1 VALDFHERI
10 WYSFCSWDTCVRRL
24 FTAIIKQLRV
34 NERIIA
40 REVRLVG
47 ENSEQLGVMTLAA
60 ARELAKKANLDIVEV
75 APTSV
80 PPVCRLLDYGKF
92 KYEQQKKDQ
101 QSKKAQKVTL
111 LREIRLRPKIGVHD
125 FEFKA
130 RTAKKLLMDGAKVKI
145 TLMFRGREIT
155 HPDLGWK
162 ILQKMAETLKEA
174 GALERQPLMEGRR
187 MDIILAPITNKPKPK
202 QEVKP
207 AGKAA
212 DNKTGV
218 KAAGK
223 VPSAGTS
230 AGNVP
235 AENITAIDAGAGKP
249 GAAKADVTGA
259 AVVNPAA
266 AVKTIEKETQNAK
279 T

>member
-1 VALDFHERI
+1 M
-10 WYSFCSWDTCVRRL
+10 
-24 FTAIIKQLRV
+24 
-34 NERIIA
+34 
-40 REVRLVG
+40 RLVG
-47 ENSEQLGVMTLAA
+47 EKGEQLGVMTLAA

-92 KYEQQKKDQ
+92 KYEQQKKEQ
-101 QSKKAQKVTL
+101 QSKKAQKITL

-125 FEFKA
+125 FDFKA

-162 ILQKMAETLKEA
+162 ILQKMAETLKDA
-174 GALERQPLMEGRR
+174 GTLERQPLMEGRR
-187 MDIILAPITNKPKPK
+187 MDIILAPVSSKPKPK
-202 QEVKP
+202 ETKP
-207 AGKAA
+207 EAKTEGK
-212 DNKTGV
+212 T
-218 KAAGK
+218 
-223 VPSAGTS
+223 
-230 AGNVP
+230 
-235 AENITAIDAGAGKP
+235 
-249 GAAKADVTGA
+249 AAKAAPKTAVKAEVKTDAKAEA
-259 AVVNPAA
+259 AP